1 MKKIIN
7 ISAWVLFLTGIF
19 FILSF
24 SESKKDKTICSKV
37 NVVIDAVN
45 GNAFV
50 TNEMVNTIIS
60 NSGYEVGKTPM
71 EGVNTKDIE
80 SKLLDITS
88 VEYVSVFK
96 EVNGVLKVNLKQR
109 VPVFRVFNKN
119 GTSFYID
126 DKGEI
131 MPTSQNYTAR
141 IIGING
147 EINEK
152 EIFSVNEI
160 KQNDSLIKV
169 SHLDE
174 LFDFVTYFSKDEFL
188 LAQFEQLYREKNGD
202 IIVIPK
208 VGNQKI
214 NFGDLNDFQTKI
226 KSLKIFYKEGVNP
239 ENLNLYTEINL
250 KYNGQIVC
258 TKK

>member
-1 MKKIIN
+1 MKKTLN

-19 FILSF
+19 LIFSF
-24 SESKKDKTICSKV
+24 SENKKNETLCSKV
-37 NVVIDAVN
+37 NIVIDEVN
-45 GNAFV
+45 GNVFV
-50 TNEMVNTIIS
+50 TNEMIKTLIN
-60 NSGYEVGKTPM
+60 NSGYIEGTTLMEEV
-71 EGVNTKDIE
+71 NASYIE
-80 SKLLDITS
+80 NKLLDITS

-96 EVNGVLKVNLKQR
+96 EGNGVLKVKLKQR

-119 GTSFYID
+119 GTSFYVD
-126 DKGEI
+126 DKGMI

-152 EIFSVNEI
+152 SVFSVNEI
-160 KQNDSLIKV
+160 KQNDSLAQI
-169 SHLDE
+169 SYLDE

-214 NFGDLNDFQTKI
+214 NFGNLNDFQTKI
-226 KSLKIFYKEGVNP
+226 KKLKTFYKEGINP
-239 ENLNLYTEINL
+239 DNLNLYTEINL

>member
-1 MKKIIN
+1 MKKILN
-7 ISAWVLFLTGIF
+7 ISAWLLFLTGIF
-19 FILSF
+19 IVLSF
-24 SESKKDKTICSKV
+24 SENKKNATMCEKV
-37 NVVIDAVN
+37 DIKIDEIN

-50 TNEMVNTIIS
+50 TKEMINTLIH
-60 NSGYEVGKTPM
+60 NSGYIVGETPM
-71 EGVNTKDIE
+71 EEINTNDIE
-80 SKLLDITS
+80 NKILDITS

-119 GTSFYID
+119 ATSFYVD
-126 DKGEI
+126 NKGEI
-131 MPTSQNYTAR
+131 MPTAQNFTAR
-141 IIGING
+141 VVGVNG

-152 EIFSVNEI
+152 NVFSINEI
-160 KQNDSLIKV
+160 KQNDSLAKV

-174 LFDFVTYFSKDEFL
+174 LYDFVTYFSKDEFL
-188 LAQFEQLYREKNGD
+188 LAQFEQIYREKNGD
-202 IIVIPK
+202 FIVIPK

-214 NFGDLNDFQTKI
+214 NFGKLNDFEGKI
-226 KSLKIFYKEGVNP
+226 EKLKIFYKNGISP